1 MLFPFS
7 LLYLLITGVRNTLFN
22 IGVLEQRTYP
32 FPLISIGNLRV
43 GGTGKTPTI
52 ESLIKLLQ
60 KEGYRC
66 LVLSRGYGR
75 KSKGLREVMVDDKV
89 SDSGDEPLQIKRKF
103 PDVKVLTDRDRRNA
117 LRYVQENLPD
127 IDVVL
132 MDDAFQ
138 HRYVKAGLN
147 ILLTAHQEPYPED
160 WIMPSGNLREPAS
173 SAKRAD
179 IILITKSYKTYSPI
193 EAERLTELIKPK
205 NYQDIFFS
213 FIQYSDPV
221 NLTTNENL
229 AKEKLASQN
238 IVLFTGIASDAFL
251 MNYLRRKS
259 KKIIHLKFGDHHSFT
274 EKNINKIIKTY
285 KDRFISDKIILT
297 TEKDAIR
304 LRTNKHFA
312 LFKDL
317 PLYYLP
323 IEFKYHPGAKCTFEE
338 KIINYVRENKRN

>member
-1 MLFPFS
+1 LRWLRVILLFPFS
-7 LLYLLITGVRNTLFN
+7 LLYLLITGVRNILFN
-22 IGVLEQRTYP
+22 IDLLEQRTYP

-60 KEGYRC
+60 NEGYRC

-75 KSKGLREVMVDDKV
+75 KSKGLREVQVDDRV

-103 PDVKVLTDRDRRNA
+103 PDVRVLTDRNRRNA
-117 LRYVQENLPD
+117 LNYVNENLPD

-160 WIMPSGNLREPAS
+160 WIMPSGNLREPAA

-193 EAERLTELIKPK
+193 EADRITELIKPK
-205 NYQDIFFS
+205 SYQDVFFS
-213 FIQYSDPV
+213 FIQYSEPV
-221 NLTTNENL
+221 NILSGESL
-229 AKEKLASQN
+229 SKDQLSKLN

-274 EKNINKIIKTY
+274 EKNINT
-285 KDRFISDKIILT
+285 IILSLM
-297 TEKDAIR
+297 KR
-304 LRTNKHFA
+304 
-312 LFKDL
+312 
-317 PLYYLP
+317 YL
-323 IEFKYHPGAKCTFEE
+323 
-338 KIINYVRENKRN
+338 